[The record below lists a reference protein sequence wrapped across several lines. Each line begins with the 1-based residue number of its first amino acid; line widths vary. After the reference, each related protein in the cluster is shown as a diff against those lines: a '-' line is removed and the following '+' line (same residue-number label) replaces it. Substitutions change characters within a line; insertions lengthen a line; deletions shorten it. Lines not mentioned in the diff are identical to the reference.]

1 MIHSGLS
8 HSTEIC
14 ANKSHSK
21 VSAGVTNDSHGR
33 TFGSQKAVSATAA
46 AIRGRSIYQQA
57 DGGID
62 SYSVKEG
69 ERISGEYVFFVGV
82 IDILIPFGTRK
93 KAEYAY
99 KHVQHAGNDNF
110 SVIPPHEYAQ
120 RFSEF
125 VCSAI
130 T

>member
-1 MIHSGLS
+1 MKIARLIFVHLS
-8 HSTEIC
+8 ISTEIC

-62 SYSVKEG
+62 SYSVR
-69 ERISGEYVFFVGV
+69 RIPHVNCSY
-82 IDILIPFGTRK
+82 LI
-93 KAEYAY
+93 
-99 KHVQHAGNDNF
+99 
-110 SVIPPHEYAQ
+110 
-120 RFSEF
+120 
-125 VCSAI
+125 AI
-130 T
+130 AIG